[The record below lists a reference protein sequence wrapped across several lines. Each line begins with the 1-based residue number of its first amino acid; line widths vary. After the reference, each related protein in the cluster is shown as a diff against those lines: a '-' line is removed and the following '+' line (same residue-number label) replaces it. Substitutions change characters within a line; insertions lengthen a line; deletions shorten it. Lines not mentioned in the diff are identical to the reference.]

1 MRRKIWLILVAMLVI
16 ALPYR
21 STPAQ
26 TSLTEDD
33 VINQVMSLDLS
44 STTSADDLVAEL
56 RQLAQSYVNDPN
68 DYGGIG
74 YSFTDSVPVILYLR
88 GTTVSTLAM
97 ILPLLPGTVRDASTV
112 KGKLAIR
119 LKADVLNYLL
129 NQQYWDWEYNT
140 DSVPGANYVQP
151 SNPRIILGWNHRWK
165 SGPHWEKIYALWAY
179 AYYTGDWATIQ
190 SHWDFIKSRYQEG
203 YKLPDSSQRSIMVAG
218 GSGVYRNDTNDLAN
232 GLIGYVRMAD
242 HFNDPT
248 AAQARKEAHDAL
260 NAIPGWISR
269 CAWDSCP
276 VTVGWDATPQTIRG
290 EWSPGYNLTPELG
303 RWIHAAALA
312 TAQMQLNNAVQAG
325 ALQGMWWSGFVNNI
339 NKGYGFGE
347 DRWGLANL
355 SHELFLGRAWM
366 LNEDAVTLREMKPW
380 HVIMGYPPQYED
392 MLYFRSLYALI
403 SRYASIT
410 WVTVN

>member
-1 MRRKIWLILVAMLVI
+1 MALLVI
-16 ALPYR
+16 AAPYR
-21 STPAQ
+21 SAPAQ
-26 TSLTEDD
+26 TTLTEDE
-33 VINQVMSLDLS
+33 VIDQVMSLNLA
-44 STTSADDLVAEL
+44 STTAADDLVAEL
-56 RQLAQSYVNDPN
+56 DGLAQNFVDDPN

-74 YSFTDSVPVILYLR
+74 YSFTDSVPAILYLR
-88 GTTVSTLAM
+88 GTRVSTMAM
-97 ILPLLPGTVRDASTV
+97 ILPLLPGTVSDSSTL
-112 KGKLAIR
+112 KGKLANR
-119 LKADVLNYLL
+119 LKTEVLNYLL

-140 DSVPGANYVQP
+140 DSVPGAKYVQAT
-151 SNPRIILGWNHRWK
+151 NPRILLGWQNRWK
-165 SGPHWEKIYALWAY
+165 SGPHWEKMYALWAY

-203 YKLPDSSQRSIMVAG
+203 YKLPDSRQRSIMAV
-218 GSGVYRNDTNDLAN
+218 SGTGIYRNDANDLAS

-248 AAQARKEAHDAL
+248 AAQARKEAQAAL
-260 NAIPGWISR
+260 NALTGRLSQ

-276 VTVGWDATPQTIRG
+276 ATEGWDALPTNIRG

-312 TAQMQLNNAVQAG
+312 EARTQLDRAAQSG
-325 ALQGMWWSGFVNNI
+325 ALNGIWWSGFVNNVY
-339 NKGYGFGE
+339 KGSGFGE
-347 DRWGLANL
+347 DRWGMADL

-366 LNEDAVTLREMKPW
+366 LNEDAASLRDVKPW

-392 MLYFRSLYALI
+392 MLYLRSLYALI
-403 SRYASIT
+403 SRYASIS